1 MNTYLNGMFK
11 INTNSIFGRIYTK
24 FCCELEFPSKM
35 ISSLLKREK
44 NRKKLI
50 ELSFTRI
57 QWSASYS
64 FLSSEIPFWLSTKK
78 HNNNK
83 NTASNKISNLWNW
96 KSRVINEMM
105 MKFITFTSIE
115 AREKKMKL
123 RNWFMSK
130 CFTYRTLRDNNFIR
144 KGITFSH

>member
-35 ISSLLKREK
+35 ISSLLKRKKIEK
-44 NRKKLI
+44 NWLN
-50 ELSFTRI
+50 SHSRI

-78 HNNNK
+78 HNNNN
-83 NTASNKISNLWNW
+83 NTASNRISNLWNW

-115 AREKKMKL
+115 AREREKNETTQLIYVKVL
-123 RNWFMSK
+123 YILYIER
-130 CFTYRTLRDNNFIR
+130 
-144 KGITFSH
+144 